1 MSDEAKSQELQE
13 AVKKAVLDL
22 LAHEHFGLAG
32 FTFPLNDK
40 LSVTVGKTRFT
51 TDSVR
56 FSLMEEHGV
65 SVKTGLMGR
74 SARWIASYE
83 VNGFSHLFVG
93 PTARDAVDLAIA
105 DVQQRP

>member
-1 MSDEAKSQELQE
+1 MSDEAKSQQLQE
-13 AVKKAVLDL
+13 AVKKAVLDM

-40 LSVTVGKTRFT
+40 LSVTVGQTRFI

-74 SARWIASYE
+74 AARWVASYD
-83 VNGFSHLFVG
+83 VNGFSHLFAG

-105 DVQQRP
+105 ELQKPP